1 MLGVRPARQRCPSE
15 EEPGFGRGPKYMEQV
30 PHFSGK
36 LCRAEMRVSSFAVI
50 FLLMAIFMIVS
61 VAWQVFS
68 DEAVKTKSLF
78 LVMLAGTIVTG
89 FATLGLNIAVPD

>member
-1 MLGVRPARQRCPSE
+1 
-15 EEPGFGRGPKYMEQV
+15 
-30 PHFSGK
+30 
-36 LCRAEMRVSSFAVI
+36 MRVATFAVI

-68 DEAVKTKSLF
+68 NEAVKTKSLF

-89 FATLGLNIAVPD
+89 FATMGLNIDVPS

>member
-1 MLGVRPARQRCPSE
+1 
-15 EEPGFGRGPKYMEQV
+15 
-30 PHFSGK
+30 
-36 LCRAEMRVSSFAVI
+36 MRVASFAAI

-78 LVMLAGTIVTG
+78 LVLLAGTIVTG
-89 FATLGLNIAVPD
+89 LATMGLNVSVPD